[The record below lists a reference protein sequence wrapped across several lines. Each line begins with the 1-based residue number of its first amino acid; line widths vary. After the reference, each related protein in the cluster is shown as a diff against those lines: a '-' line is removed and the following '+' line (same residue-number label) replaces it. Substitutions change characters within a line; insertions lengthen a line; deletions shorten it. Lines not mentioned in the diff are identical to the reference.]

1 MPFEEAKSAVMADL
15 AFKNAKKGALEEYL
29 KIKKGDK
36 NASEILIID
45 SANTNDFPLDELKD
59 AKEGEV
65 LKPFT
70 YKNGYLIA
78 KIAKIIAPQPKSYE
92 EAKADVLSALQLKK
106 MRENLQANAK
116 ASLEKKEELKQKI
129 KISKDSDENIL
140 GLSQEESI
148 EFISKVF
155 ASTDKSGYILL
166 NDKAVVYEIIEQN
179 LFTPNKQ
186 FASLLASNAANIKK
200 SQLEQGLILA
210 LQKQYIIKKYYK

>member
-106 MRENLQANAK
+106 CVK
-116 ASLEKKEELKQKI
+116 IYKQMPRR
-129 KISKDSDENIL
+129 
-140 GLSQEESI
+140 
-148 EFISKVF
+148 
-155 ASTDKSGYILL
+155 A
-166 NDKAVVYEIIEQN
+166 
-179 LFTPNKQ
+179 
-186 FASLLASNAANIKK
+186 
-200 SQLEQGLILA
+200 
-210 LQKQYIIKKYYK
+210 